1 MLEAASTFTTTSW
14 TEWPLSSGHL
24 MTFKHISLI
33 IDIINRRSSDEMED
47 QERPHRAKRSLN
59 SDYYSQFE
67 IQGEYDDVG
76 IEDLTT
82 PAYQDADLP
91 QSLLSSSLNGHKIR
105 NIKNKIRKLGPD
117 SQVYSLSTFANH

>member
-1 MLEAASTFTTTSW
+1 
-14 TEWPLSSGHL
+14 
-24 MTFKHISLI
+24 
-33 IDIINRRSSDEMED
+33 MED
-47 QERPHRAKRSLN
+47 QERPHRAKRSLS

-76 IEDLTT
+76 IEDLST

-105 NIKNKIRKLGPD
+105 DIKSKIRKLR
-117 SQVYSLSTFANH
+117 